1 MTYARLLLPHF
12 KDAGTEGQR
21 GKAIC
26 PRFCD
31 QEVAEPG
38 LKSRTPG
45 SIRKAFNYLTLTGE
59 DMSTLIPKLSTVQR
73 RSDKSKL

>member
-1 MTYARLLLPHF
+1 MRYARLLLPHF
-12 KDAGTEGQR
+12 KDAGAEGQR

-38 LKSRTPG
+38 LKSRSPG
-45 SIRKAFNYLTLTGE
+45 SIRKAFNYLTLTRE
-59 DMSTLIPKLSTVQR
+59 NMSTPIPKLLTVQR
-73 RSDKSKL
+73 RFDKSKL